1 MSKPQGFTLIE
12 LMVTVALLT
21 ILVSIA
27 IPSYRQYTVRNAE
40 SQAQAR
46 MKQLELELNQWRSSS
61 LTYKGFRPKKI
72 SNTGTIT
79 YSYDAGEGTDIANS
93 VIYVPA
99 NSTAAD
105 YKYKIV
111 LVDDGTNTANS
122 LIRARVTT
130 TLTADDL
137 ATGRSWVMYATPNP
151 TTFNDASKLLLN
163 SSGLQCKA
171 KNSDSSV
178 SIIPTSCDTNWEK
191 W

>member
-72 SNTGTIT
+72 SSTGAAT
-79 YSYDAGEGTDIANS
+79 YSYDAGESGDVANT

-99 NSTAAD
+99 NSTAAN

-111 LVDDGTNTANS
+111 LVDGTNTANS
-122 LIRARVTT
+122 LIRARAT